1 MGEPRIIVRWVMRG
15 WQDFTLDEVR
25 ARFPNAPRTNDTPVW
40 VTWLADHRTRA
51 DRSTLLAMVEWDGI
65 ASDSTTVIEVAAI
78 DLSRQPPH

>member
-1 MGEPRIIVRWVMRG
+1 MREPRIIVRWVMRG

-25 ARFPNAPRTNDTPVW
+25 ARFPNAPRTNDTHVW
-40 VTWLADHRTRA
+40 ATWLADRNRA
-51 DRSTLLAMVEWDGI
+51 DRTTLLTMVEWDGI